1 MEEKDIPDFKYNDLD
16 PEQKNGIFFLI
27 FKQEENLKNLYLA
40 SVERSIKSLFLVN
53 AGGVVTI
60 LAYIFNQNNRCAKS
74 LLFLSLLS
82 FLIGLM
88 SALLVVFL
96 DFKSMYSAYTNYCLK
111 LKKFI
116 SNAITYNQLNDLNIM
131 RVDYIVWIGYLSS
144 ACIPLGILFGL
155 IGYFMQ

>member
-1 MEEKDIPDFKYNDLD
+1 MEEDISHFKYNDLN

-40 SVERSIKSLFLVN
+40 SVERGIKSLFLVN

-60 LAYIFNQNNRCAKS
+60 LAYIFKQNNSSAKS

-96 DFKSMYSAYTNYCLK
+96 DFKSMYSAYNNYCFK
-111 LKKFI
+111 LKQFM
-116 SNAITYNQLNDLNIM
+116 SSEITYNQLNELKMM
-131 RVDYIVWIGYLSS
+131 RTDYIVWIGYLSL
-144 ACIPLGILFGL
+144 ACIPLGVLFGL